1 MHNTRPPVPMDLL
14 RLRSAT
20 RAYLAVLRAVQ
31 PTANRLGEVAGL
43 LSDHI
48 DAALMDDQLGTPAGI
63 AAAVAVLVGEA

>member
-1 MHNTRPPVPMDLL
+1 MRIDPVPVDIL

-31 PTANRLGEVAGL
+31 PTANALGEVTGL
-43 LSDHI
+43 LADNI

-63 AAAVAVLVGEA
+63 AAALAVLLGEA

>member
-1 MHNTRPPVPMDLL
+1 MRIDPVPVDIL

-31 PTANRLGEVAGL
+31 PTGNGLGEVTGL
-43 LSDHI
+43 LADNI

-63 AAAVAVLVGEA
+63 AAALAVLLGEA